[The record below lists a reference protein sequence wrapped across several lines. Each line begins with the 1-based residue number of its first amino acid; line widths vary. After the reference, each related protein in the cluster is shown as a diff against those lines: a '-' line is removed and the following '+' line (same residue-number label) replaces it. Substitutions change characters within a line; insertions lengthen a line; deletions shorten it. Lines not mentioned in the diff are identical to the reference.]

1 MAGAEGGELG
11 VLVEIIEIKNVK
23 RALFDKLILLLTS
36 LAITMPFYLV
46 ATDVS
51 LDAPEVIGCY
61 LENSR

>member
-1 MAGAEGGELG
+1 M
-11 VLVEIIEIKNVK
+11 LVEIIEIKNVK